1 MQGFRCTCW
10 RALTHARP
18 HRLRSKKGP
27 LFRLKLSEDII
38 SDAIG
43 SAGREEGDDQRT
55 PLLVI
60 KLFHTER

>member
-1 MQGFRCTCW
+1 MQGFRSTCR
-10 RALTHARP
+10 RALTHARL